1 MIVVRI
7 TGGLGNQLFQY
18 AAGRRLA
25 HIHNTELKLDV
36 TEVLSK
42 SYRPYLLDLFSIQ
55 ATIASAE
62 ERSRMLGMSRWVPEA
77 LEPLAHEYL
86 HHLFPH
92 VLREA
97 HFYCD
102 ERLLNAGDDMYLIG
116 YWQSEKY
123 FSDISLM
130 LRSDLTLKNPLSAKS
145 ADALHRIQDSASVAL
160 TVRRG
165 DFVTD
170 YYIHKRHGVLPLS
183 YYERAVD
190 AIARRVS
197 KPSFFVFSDDISWVK
212 KHMRLS
218 HEVVYMDFN
227 YPDRTVEDLFLIS
240 SCKHAIL
247 ANSTFSWWGAWLN
260 RNPLKIIIAPS
271 HWFNLPYDTRDLFPS
286 GWMRM

>member
-1 MIVVRI
+1 
-7 TGGLGNQLFQY
+7 
-18 AAGRRLA
+18 
-25 HIHNTELKLDV
+25 
-36 TEVLSK
+36 
-42 SYRPYLLDLFSIQ
+42 
-55 ATIASAE
+55 
-62 ERSRMLGMSRWVPEA
+62 MLGLSRWVPEA

-86 HHLFPH
+86 HQFSPH

-97 HFYCD
+97 HFHFD
-102 ERLLNAGDDMYLIG
+102 ERLLIAGDDMYLIG

-123 FSDISLM
+123 FLDIAPVLRKDLILKKSL
-130 LRSDLTLKNPLSAKS
+130 SQKS
-145 ADALHRIQDSASVAL
+145 NDALGQVQHTASIAI

-170 YYIHKRHGVLPLS
+170 YYINRRHGVLPLS
-183 YYERAVD
+183 YYEQAAD

-197 KPSFFVFSDDISWVK
+197 KPVFFVFSDDISWVK
-212 KHMRLS
+212 KHMRLPY
-218 HEVVYMDFN
+218 EVVYIDFN

-271 HWFNLPYDTRDLFPS
+271 RWFNLPYDTRDLFPN
-286 GWMRM
+286 GWIRM